1 MLENHAAYARP
12 HLFSLCRMAWVDNL
26 KRVGGCALHTGTS
39 TWPAVTRRGVRTSKV
54 DVISANVRRV
64 LKLIEASG
72 CYRRKRF
79 S

>member
-1 MLENHAAYARP
+1 MLENHAAYGRP

-54 DVISANVRRV
+54 DVISGLKCYVCGYF
-64 LKLIEASG
+64 KLIKLGISLL
-72 CYRRKRF
+72 
-79 S
+79 